1 MEADIQQ
8 QDSTAVA
15 IGQELRAARVGRG
28 LSIGEVADRLKLSVK
43 QLNAIEN
50 GDFASL
56 PGATFARGFVRIYAR
71 YMEIDADALV
81 ARLDQCVPLDAPA
94 AGLVPLEEPVARRG
108 SLAVPLSL
116 GALLLIAGGWF
127 LMPGSAEPEVQSSVP
142 LALVPGMADPDASA
156 LQPTTS
162 DVVALAPV
170 PQVASVPQPVT
181 PPVAPQ
187 PAAAAPQVAAAQPAP
202 ASAPAAAAPVA
213 GLGRIELRVRQQAW
227 VSITDADGK
236 KLVYAT
242 LAAND
247 SRQLQGR
254 PPFRVVIGNAA
265 NAELSYNGQPV
276 DLAGKIRG
284 TTAKLELN

>member
-1 MEADIQQ
+1 MEADNQQ

-15 IGQELRAARVGRG
+15 IGRELRAAREGRG

-56 PGATFARGFVRIYAR
+56 PGATFARGFVRSYAR

-94 AGLVPLEEPVARRG
+94 AGLVPLDEPAARKT
-108 SLAVPLSL
+108 SLALPLSL
-116 GALLLIAGGWF
+116 GALLVIAGGWF
-127 LMPGSAEPEVQSSVP
+127 LLPGSAEPEVQSSVP
-142 LALVPGMADPDASA
+142 LALVPTVADPDASA

-162 DVVALAPV
+162 DVVA
-170 PQVASVPQPVT
+170 
-181 PPVAPQ
+181 VAP
-187 PAAAAPQVAAAQPAP
+187 PLVT
-202 ASAPAAAAPVA
+202 ASAPQAVAPVAAAPVTA
-213 GLGRIELRVRQQAW
+213 PAATAASAASAAAPVTGQGRIELRVRQEAW

-247 SRQLQGR
+247 RRQLQGR

-265 NAELSYNGQPV
+265 NAELAYNGQPV

>member
-1 MEADIQQ
+1 MEADNQQ

-15 IGQELRAARVGRG
+15 IGQELRAAREGKG

-43 QLNAIEN
+43 QLNAIER

-56 PGATFARGFVRIYAR
+56 PGATFARGFVRSYAR
-71 YMEIDADALV
+71 YMEMNADALV
-81 ARLDQCVPLDAPA
+81 ARLDQCVPLDTPPAALVPVNDAPA
-94 AGLVPLEEPVARRG
+94 KA
-108 SLAVPLSL
+108 SLALPLSL
-116 GALLLIAGGWF
+116 GALLVIAGGWF
-127 LMPGSAEPEVQSSVP
+127 LLPGAAEPEVQSSVP
-142 LALVPGMADPDASA
+142 LALVPTVADPDASA

-162 DVVALAPV
+162 DVVA
-170 PQVASVPQPVT
+170 VT
-181 PPVAPQ
+181 PPVVPASAPQ
-187 PAAAAPQVAAAQPAP
+187 PAAPPVTAPLAVA
-202 ASAPAAAAPVA
+202 ASAPSATAPVA
-213 GLGRIELRVRQQAW
+213 GQGRIELRVRQEAW

-265 NAELSYNGQPV
+265 NAELAYNGQPV
-276 DLAGKIRG
+276 DLGSKIRG

>member
-1 MEADIQQ
+1 MEADNQQ
-8 QDSTAVA
+8 QDGAAVA
-15 IGQELRAARVGRG
+15 IGRELRAAREGRG

-43 QLNAIEN
+43 QLNAIES

-56 PGATFARGFVRIYAR
+56 PGATFARGFVRSYAR

-94 AGLVPLEEPVARRG
+94 AELVPLEEPAARKT

-116 GALLLIAGGWF
+116 GALLLLAGGWF
-127 LMPGSAEPEVQSSVP
+127 LMPGSAEQEVQSSVP
-142 LALVPGMADPDASA
+142 LALVPTVADPDASA

-162 DVVALAPV
+162 DVVALAPLQQPASA
-170 PQVASVPQPVT
+170 PQ
-181 PPVAPQ
+181 PVAPQ
-187 PAAAAPQVAAAQPAP
+187 ATVQPAAPLVTAPVP

-213 GLGRIELRVRQQAW
+213 GLGRIELRVRQEAW

-265 NAELSYNGQPV
+265 NAELAYNSQPV

>member
-1 MEADIQQ
+1 MEADNQQ

-15 IGQELRAARVGRG
+15 IGRELRAAREGRG

-43 QLNAIEN
+43 QLNAIES

-56 PGATFARGFVRIYAR
+56 PGATFARGFVRSYAR

-94 AGLVPLEEPVARRG
+94 AGLVPLEEPAARKT
-108 SLAVPLSL
+108 SLALPLSL
-116 GALLLIAGGWF
+116 GALLVIAGGWF
-127 LMPGSAEPEVQSSVP
+127 LLPGSAEPEVQSSVP
-142 LALVPGMADPDASA
+142 LALVPTVADPDASA

-162 DVVALAPV
+162 DVVA
-170 PQVASVPQPVT
+170 
-181 PPVAPQ
+181 VAP
-187 PAAAAPQVAAAQPAP
+187 PLVT
-202 ASAPAAAAPVA
+202 ASAPQAVAPVVAAPVTAPVVVAASAASAAAPVT
-213 GLGRIELRVRQQAW
+213 GQGRIELRVRQEAW

-247 SRQLQGR
+247 RRQLQGR

-265 NAELSYNGQPV
+265 NAELAYNGQPV

>member
-1 MEADIQQ
+1 MEADNQQ

-15 IGQELRAARVGRG
+15 IGRELRAAREGRG

-43 QLNAIEN
+43 QLNAIES

-56 PGATFARGFVRIYAR
+56 PGATFARGFVRSYAR

-94 AGLVPLEEPVARRG
+94 AGLVPLDEPAARKT
-108 SLAVPLSL
+108 SLALPLSL
-116 GALLLIAGGWF
+116 GALLVIAGGWF
-127 LMPGSAEPEVQSSVP
+127 LLPGSTEPEVHSSVP
-142 LALVPGMADPDASA
+142 LALVPTVADPDASA

-162 DVVALAPV
+162 DVVAVAPPLVTASAPQAVAPV
-170 PQVASVPQPVT
+170 VAAPVT
-181 PPVAPQ
+181 APV
-187 PAAAAPQVAAAQPAP
+187 AAAASAA
-202 ASAPAAAAPVA
+202 SAAAPVT
-213 GLGRIELRVRQQAW
+213 GQGRIELRVRQEAW

-247 SRQLQGR
+247 RRQLQGR

-265 NAELSYNGQPV
+265 NAELAYNGQPV

>member
-1 MEADIQQ
+1 MEADNQQ

-15 IGQELRAARVGRG
+15 IGRELRAAREGRG

-43 QLNAIEN
+43 QLNAIES

-56 PGATFARGFVRIYAR
+56 PGATFARGFVRSYAR

-94 AGLVPLEEPVARRG
+94 AGLVPLDEPAARKT
-108 SLAVPLSL
+108 SLALPLSL
-116 GALLLIAGGWF
+116 GALLVIAGGWF
-127 LMPGSAEPEVQSSVP
+127 LLPGSAEPEVQSSVP
-142 LALVPGMADPDASA
+142 LALVPTVADPDASA

-162 DVVALAPV
+162 DVVA
-170 PQVASVPQPVT
+170 
-181 PPVAPQ
+181 VAP
-187 PAAAAPQVAAAQPAP
+187 PLVT
-202 ASAPAAAAPVA
+202 ASAPQAVAPVAAAPVTA
-213 GLGRIELRVRQQAW
+213 PVAAAASAASAAAPVTGQGRIELRVRQEAW

-247 SRQLQGR
+247 RRQLQGR

-265 NAELSYNGQPV
+265 NAELAYNGQPV

>member
-1 MEADIQQ
+1 MEADNPQ

-15 IGQELRAARVGRG
+15 IGRELRAAREGRG

-43 QLNAIEN
+43 QLNAIES

-56 PGATFARGFVRIYAR
+56 PGATFARGFVRSYAR

-94 AGLVPLEEPVARRG
+94 AGLVPLDEPAARKT
-108 SLAVPLSL
+108 SLALPLSL
-116 GALLLIAGGWF
+116 GALLVIAGGWF
-127 LMPGSAEPEVQSSVP
+127 LLPGSAEPEVQSSVP
-142 LALVPGMADPDASA
+142 LALVPTVADPDASA

-162 DVVALAPV
+162 DVVAVAPPLVTASAPQAVAPV
-170 PQVASVPQPVT
+170 VAAPVT
-181 PPVAPQ
+181 
-187 PAAAAPQVAAAQPAP
+187 
-202 ASAPAAAAPVA
+202 APAAAAASAASAAAPVT
-213 GLGRIELRVRQQAW
+213 GQGRIELRVRQEAW

-247 SRQLQGR
+247 RRQLQGR

-265 NAELSYNGQPV
+265 NAELAYNGQPV

>member
-1 MEADIQQ
+1 MEADNQQ

-15 IGQELRAARVGRG
+15 IGRELRAAREGRG

-43 QLNAIEN
+43 QLNAIES

-56 PGATFARGFVRIYAR
+56 PGATFARGFVRSYAR

-94 AGLVPLEEPVARRG
+94 AGLVPLEEPTARKT
-108 SLAVPLSL
+108 SLALPLSL
-116 GALLLIAGGWF
+116 GALLVIAGGWF
-127 LMPGSAEPEVQSSVP
+127 LLPGSAEPEVQSSVP
-142 LALVPGMADPDASA
+142 LALVPTVADPDASA

-162 DVVALAPV
+162 DVVAVAPPLVTASAPQAVAPV
-170 PQVASVPQPVT
+170 VAAPVT
-181 PPVAPQ
+181 APV
-187 PAAAAPQVAAAQPAP
+187 AAAASAA
-202 ASAPAAAAPVA
+202 SAAAPVT
-213 GLGRIELRVRQQAW
+213 GQGRIELRVRQEAW

-247 SRQLQGR
+247 RRQLQGR

-265 NAELSYNGQPV
+265 NAELAYNGQPV

>member
-1 MEADIQQ
+1 MEADNQQ

-15 IGQELRAARVGRG
+15 IGQELRAAREGKG

-43 QLNAIEN
+43 QLNAIER

-56 PGATFARGFVRIYAR
+56 PGATFARGFVRSYAR
-71 YMEIDADALV
+71 YMEMNADALV
-81 ARLDQCVPLDAPA
+81 ARLDQCVPLDTPPAALVPVNEAPA
-94 AGLVPLEEPVARRG
+94 KA
-108 SLAVPLSL
+108 SLALPLSL
-116 GALLLIAGGWF
+116 GALLVIAGGWF
-127 LMPGSAEPEVQSSVP
+127 LLPGAAEPEVPSSVP
-142 LALVPGMADPDASA
+142 LALVPTVADPDASA

-162 DVVALAPV
+162 DVVA
-170 PQVASVPQPVT
+170 VT
-181 PPVAPQ
+181 PPLVPASAPQ
-187 PAAAAPQVAAAQPAP
+187 PAAPQVTAP
-202 ASAPAAAAPVA
+202 LAVAASAPSAAAPVA
-213 GLGRIELRVRQQAW
+213 GRIELRVRQQAW

-265 NAELSYNGQPV
+265 NAELAYNGQPV

>member
-1 MEADIQQ
+1 MEADNQQ

-15 IGQELRAARVGRG
+15 IGRELRAARVGRG

-43 QLNAIEN
+43 QLNAIES

-56 PGATFARGFVRIYAR
+56 PGATFARGFVRSYAR

-94 AGLVPLEEPVARRG
+94 AGLVPLDEPAARKT
-108 SLAVPLSL
+108 SLALPLSL
-116 GALLLIAGGWF
+116 GALLVIAGGWF
-127 LMPGSAEPEVQSSVP
+127 LLPGSAEPEVQSSVP
-142 LALVPGMADPDASA
+142 LALVPTVADPDASA

-162 DVVALAPV
+162 DVVAVAPPLVTASAPQAVAPV
-170 PQVASVPQPVT
+170 AAAPVT
-181 PPVAPQ
+181 APV
-187 PAAAAPQVAAAQPAP
+187 AAAASAA
-202 ASAPAAAAPVA
+202 SAAAPVA
-213 GLGRIELRVRQQAW
+213 GQGRIELRVRQEAW

-247 SRQLQGR
+247 RRQLQGR

-265 NAELSYNGQPV
+265 NAELAYNGQPV